1 MRILVDLT
9 YIGEDVRSGIDT
21 YSMRLIRG
29 WIDSGEIDKQH
40 FSFIVTTNNV
50 YSIRNIYPDWI
61 ILF

>member
-50 YSIRNIYPDWI
+50 YLSLIHI
-61 ILF
+61 